1 MSIYTQ
7 LLDTAL
13 GQIPSTEE
21 ELTPGEALTELFRCR
36 TVLGAGLAR
45 TGSNWAPAAVANELA
60 YDIALI
66 ELARSLG
73 VACDVSRFDR
83 PGHERAR
90 LERELAAR
98 GIRLV
103 QSDETESA

>member
-45 TGSNWAPAAVANELA
+45 TGSNWAPAAVSESHAMSAASTGRVTNGPG
-60 YDIALI
+60 
-66 ELARSLG
+66 SS
-73 VACDVSRFDR
+73 VSSRRGGSVWSNRTR
-83 PGHERAR
+83 PNLPSGPMP
-90 LERELAAR
+90 
-98 GIRLV
+98 
-103 QSDETESA
+103 